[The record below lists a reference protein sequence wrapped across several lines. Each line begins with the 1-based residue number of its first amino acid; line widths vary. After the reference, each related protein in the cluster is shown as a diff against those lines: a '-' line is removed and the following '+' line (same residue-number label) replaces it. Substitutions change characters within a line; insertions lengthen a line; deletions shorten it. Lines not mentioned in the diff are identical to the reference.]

1 MNLRVKTKDIN
12 ENGSF
17 FKPFIPTPSILI
29 TSENENKINLF
40 NFINN
45 TNNNTK
51 HHKIT
56 ITRRKWDNI
65 FTYNL

>member
-1 MNLRVKTKDIN
+1 MNLRVKTKYIN

-40 NFINN
+40 NFI
-45 TNNNTK
+45 
-51 HHKIT
+51 KI
-56 ITRRKWDNI
+56 IIIIRNI
-65 FTYNL
+65 IK